1 MRTTVAVTV
10 ARPGVEVGGAPVGV
24 AGLLEVAEGVR
35 VVPVVGEVVG
45 EVVAAPVVAL
55 VVATV
60 EAAGDDVEDV
70 PAEVANAEL
79 GAPAEQAASESV
91 LRPTAMVDASAVRVV
106 CVGMRHLRS
115 RR

>member
-1 MRTTVAVTV
+1 MI
-10 ARPGVEVGGAPVGV
+10 
-24 AGLLEVAEGVR
+24 
-35 VVPVVGEVVG
+35 GEL
-45 EVVAAPVVAL
+45 VAL

-70 PAEVANAEL
+70 PAEVAPAVL
-79 GAPAEQAASESV
+79 GAPAEQAASESA
-91 LRPTAMVDASAVRVV
+91 LRPTAMVEASAVRVM

>member
-1 MRTTVAVTV
+1 M
-10 ARPGVEVGGAPVGV
+10 
-24 AGLLEVAEGVR
+24 
-35 VVPVVGEVVG
+35 
-45 EVVAAPVVAL
+45 VAL

-70 PAEVANAEL
+70 PAEVAPAVL
-79 GAPAEQAASESV
+79 GAPAEQAASESA
-91 LRPTAMVDASAVRVV
+91 LRPTATVEASAVRVV